1 MLRSILT
8 DLRMKG
14 ALAVYESLQKIE
26 GKNEFAT
33 ALLQAEYDYKQELL
47 MERRLKKATFSIDK
61 QWHEIDPSLNPKID
75 FKKVQAFSNGK
86 FVEKKE
92 NLCFVGKQG
101 TGKTHC
107 LIALGQQLCL
117 SGYSVKFYT
126 ACGLV
131 NALEE
136 AKTQNK
142 LIRFMKTVIEPS
154 LLCIDELGFVPFTEN
169 GARLLFD
176 VFASRYEKGSIA
188 VSTNLTF
195 DKWAQVFGSIELTAA
210 LVDRFT
216 HRSHTIV
223 YDGDSVR
230 LRQATQNRKREN
242 LGRPKNG

>member
-1 MLRSILT
+1 MLRNILT

-14 ALAVYESLQKIE
+14 ALSAYESLQKVE

-33 ALLQAEYDYKQELL
+33 ALLQAEYSYKQQLQI
-47 MERRLKKATFSIDK
+47 ERRLKKATFSIDK
-61 QWHEIDPSLNPKID
+61 EWHEIDPLLNPKID
-75 FKKVQAFSNGK
+75 FKKVQAFGNAE

-92 NLCFVGKQG
+92 NLCLVGNQG
-101 TGKTHC
+101 TGKSHC
-107 LIALGQQLCL
+107 LIALGRQLCM

-142 LIRFMKTVIEPS
+142 LISFMKTVIDPS

-176 VFASRYEKGSIA
+176 VFASRYERGSIA

-195 DKWAQVFGSIELTAA
+195 DKWAQVFGSVELTAA

-216 HRSHTIV
+216 HRSHTVV
-223 YDGDSVR
+223 YDGNSVR
-230 LRQATQNRKREN
+230 LLQATQKRKREN
-242 LGRPKNG
+242 VGRPKNG

>member
-1 MLRSILT
+1 M
-8 DLRMKG
+8 
-14 ALAVYESLQKIE
+14 
-26 GKNEFAT
+26 
-33 ALLQAEYDYKQELL
+33 
-47 MERRLKKATFSIDK
+47 
-61 QWHEIDPSLNPKID
+61 
-75 FKKVQAFSNGK
+75 
-86 FVEKKE
+86 
-92 NLCFVGKQG
+92 
-101 TGKTHC
+101 
-107 LIALGQQLCL
+107 

-142 LIRFMKTVIEPS
+142 LISFMKRVIDPS

-176 VFASRYEKGSIA
+176 VFASRYERGSIA

-195 DKWAQVFGSIELTAA
+195 DKWAQVFGSVELTAA

-216 HRSHTIV
+216 HRSHTVV

-230 LRQATQNRKREN
+230 LLQAKQKRKREIVGGQKMGN
-242 LGRPKNG
+242 FWNRYKLNNGRPMSPRQIKRIEVLEGIIEWPCAQIQDCQKEIDKSEEKITQIKRGGRMKPVIESDPPF